1 MESFWGSM
9 LIELLNRQKWWT
21 TMELARAMAEYSEDF
36 SNAER
41 RHSSH
46 GSLAPNKFEDLHST
60 ATQQATL
67 T

>member
-1 MESFWGSM
+1 
-9 LIELLNRQKWWT
+9 
-21 TMELARAMAEYSEDF
+21 MELARAMAEYSEDF

-46 GSLAPNKFEDLHST
+46 GSLAPNEFKDLHST